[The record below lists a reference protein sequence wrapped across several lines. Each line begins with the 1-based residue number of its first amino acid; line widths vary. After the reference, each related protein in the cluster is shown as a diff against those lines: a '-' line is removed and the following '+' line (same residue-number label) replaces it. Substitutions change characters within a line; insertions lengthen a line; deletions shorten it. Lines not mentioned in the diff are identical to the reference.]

1 MASTGTGARQQQ
13 PRGGGVESG
22 AHVGDNGAAP
32 AAALHSPMAQRALE
46 LSVALVNLTAQPAPQ
61 RTHRPGAV
69 IAHQD
74 AVAVAARGVGSTGAT
89 STSGASAPLDTGS
102 TSGPAT
108 RQRTDSD
115 VWRLAPTRAAPPPPE
130 SGSWSSV
137 AHPDG
142 GASSSHANAAP
153 LGDSGNGTP
162 ATSSTAASPATPS
175 KRWLIGSGNQRTG
188 GSTAAASAVG
198 GTADGGAWAS
208 PAVDTT
214 AWQHGVG
221 GDAGGDPLTTQLLA
235 QSPVAQNALHQLAH
249 ERDRVATLCATVRRA
264 AVLSWLTAA
273 VVGASAS
280 PRTIA

>member
-1 MASTGTGARQQQ
+1 MASTGTGAREQQ
-13 PRGGGVESG
+13 PHGGGGVES
-22 AHVGDNGAAP
+22 AARVGDNGAAP

-61 RTHRPGAV
+61 RTHRPDAV

-74 AVAVAARGVGSTGAT
+74 ALLAAPRIVG

-102 TSGPAT
+102 TSDPAT

-130 SGSWSSV
+130 ADSWSSA
-137 AHPDG
+137 AHLDG
-142 GASSSHANAAP
+142 GASSSHATLAP
-153 LGDSGNGTP
+153 LGGLGSGTP
-162 ATSSTAASPATPS
+162 APSLTAASPATPS
-175 KRWLIGSGNQRTG
+175 KRWLIGSGNQGTG

-198 GTADGGAWAS
+198 GADDGGAWAS
-208 PAVDTT
+208 PAVDTN

-221 GDAGGDPLTTQLLA
+221 GDDGGDPLTTQLLA